1 MLAACL
7 MLLTLAQAQDGSSPS
22 NAQANPVPAVSQQ
35 TPVRS
40 LDDIPKRN
48 RQEIYEEIHR
58 AGMLASYETAA
69 KFPNGSDANLNPDQ
83 QLQFKADRKKF
94 LDAAKQKN
102 FAEVAKRFELTS
114 DQLERIDRQG
124 FKEVW
129 PTHPVDNPFKTSK
142 TKPAAAK
149 PAAAPK
155 PATPAEAKPPA
166 APKPATPAE
175 AKPPAAPPPA
185 TPAEAKPAAA
195 PKPATPAEAKPPAAP
210 KPVSLVAPKPT
221 AARDTKAVTAPLP
234 VKPTQF
240 TPPVINTPPIT
251 AEPEPVLVKESKPA
265 ANSRPKPMADNAK
278 PADIL
283 RKP

>member
-175 AKPPAAPPPA
+175 AKP
-185 TPAEAKPAAA
+185 AAA
-195 PKPATPAEAKPPAAP
+195 PKLATPAEAKPPAAP